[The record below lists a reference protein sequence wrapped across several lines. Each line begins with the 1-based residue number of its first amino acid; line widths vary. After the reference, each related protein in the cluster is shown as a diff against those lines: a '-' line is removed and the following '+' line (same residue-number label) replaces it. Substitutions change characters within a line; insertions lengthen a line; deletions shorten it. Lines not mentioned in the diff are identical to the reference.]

1 MKHGGIVMV
10 ISFLKTKLMQ
20 CFSFLGGL
28 VKSDYRVDVSRCF
41 NVDISSKINRIAVR
55 KTMVE
60 WLESY
65 VGPVVKRFLDGTPT
79 AGEGWKFI
87 TRSEL
92 ASIEHAGMGL
102 GQPVF
107 GQTYKEKIYLVFD
120 DEAQAMHFKLAWSD
134 KL

>member
-1 MKHGGIVMV
+1 
-10 ISFLKTKLMQ
+10 
-20 CFSFLGGL
+20 
-28 VKSDYRVDVSRCF
+28 
-41 NVDISSKINRIAVR
+41 
-55 KTMVE
+55 
-60 WLESY
+60 
-65 VGPVVKRFLDGTPT
+65 VVKRFLDGTPT